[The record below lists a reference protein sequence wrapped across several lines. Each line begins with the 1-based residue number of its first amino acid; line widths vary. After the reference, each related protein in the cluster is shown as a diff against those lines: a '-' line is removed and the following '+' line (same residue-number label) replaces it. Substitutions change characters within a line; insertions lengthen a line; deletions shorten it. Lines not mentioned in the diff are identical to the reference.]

1 MQIKNDD
8 ESDEKRELSL
18 TTSQYQVDNR
28 SWAAKD
34 SFFYRVRRSTQL
46 APLPL
51 QSDRNN
57 EVMQER
63 IYKLELLHCKKRGVT
78 EHPRGAIFYCFRGN
92 SMGYHGNSII
102 LLLWGVPIHR
112 VFYSVG

>member
-1 MQIKNDD
+1 MQSVSIVYLMQNDD

-18 TTSQYQVDNR
+18 TSRYQVNNR

-57 EVMQER
+57 EVMQEALMEN
-63 IYKLELLHCKKRGVT
+63 I
-78 EHPRGAIFYCFRGN
+78 
-92 SMGYHGNSII
+92 
-102 LLLWGVPIHR
+102 
-112 VFYSVG
+112 